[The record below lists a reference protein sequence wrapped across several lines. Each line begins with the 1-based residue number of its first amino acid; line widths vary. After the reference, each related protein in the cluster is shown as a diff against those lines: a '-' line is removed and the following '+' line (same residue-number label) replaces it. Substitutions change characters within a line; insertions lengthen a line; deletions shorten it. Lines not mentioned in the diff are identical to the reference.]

1 MERITIVSRLKAES
15 SQRLKK
21 KALIA
26 EGLFQRGKEEGTV
39 QGRRSKAL
47 YCTAEDRQK

>member
-1 MERITIVSRLKAES
+1 LLFVP
-15 SQRLKK
+15 KK

-47 YCTAEDRQK
+47 GCTATRQK